1 MKKYIS
7 DIKNL
12 IYVLDVNKK
21 DLIFILFL
29 ILLSSIVELLSLGLV
44 IPLVSQFFDSEYN
57 FFLNKF
63 FENYSKD
70 SLITIFGYSLIVI
83 FFLKGIISIFTKWY
97 LEVFSLNQYAL
108 LQKKLIKTYQ
118 NMSYEKFI
126 FKNNSEYIRNI
137 RELGSDTT
145 SNLQLSV
152 RVIAETIVV
161 LSIVLFLAIVNFQVI
176 ATLSIFFIFI
186 LFIYL
191 FYLKP
196 ISTKLGKI
204 RVDSI
209 GSIHK
214 YIDNGIRSMKEMK
227 VLKKDKFFSD
237 SLFDYA
243 NLIKNTQK
251 KAILI
256 IDSPRYVIEFFL
268 LLFCVILVIFLYKK
282 DQNLTLYL
290 PTISVYLL
298 AGVRLLPSISTII
311 TSLNRVAGL
320 SPSTNLIYN
329 DLKKFSKIEI
339 NKDFEINVKDKKKV
353 INSIEINNLDFV
365 YQNSKIQV
373 FKNLNF
379 IIKKNECIGIVGN
392 SGSGKT
398 TFVDLLLG
406 LLKPTN
412 GKILVNNEHLKDSSN
427 LFGLVGYLPQEPLIL
442 EESVRTNITLE
453 KDRSKIDDEMITSSI
468 RRANFENILSQLPKG
483 LETKIGED
491 GVRISGGQ
499 NKRLALAR
507 TFYHGKQF
515 LIIDEATSSLDSAAE
530 DYIAKEIKDLKGKAT
545 IIIISHSRN
554 ILKYCDKIYEVKN
567 LTMKEINQNE

>member
-21 DLIFILFL
+21 DLIFILSL

-57 FFLNKF
+57 FFLNNF

-70 SLITIFGYSLIVI
+70 LLITIFGYSLIII
-83 FFLKGIISIFTKWY
+83 FFFKAIISIFTKWY

-137 RELGSDTT
+137 RELGSDTI

-176 ATLSIFFIFI
+176 ATLSFFFIFI
-186 LFIYL
+186 SFIYL

-268 LLFCVILVIFLYKK
+268 LLFCVILVISLYKK

-298 AGVRLLPSISTII
+298 AGVRLLPSISIII

-320 SPSTNLIYN
+320 SPSTNLIYD

-339 NKDFEINVKDKKKV
+339 NKEFQINAKNEKKE

-365 YQNSKIQV
+365 YQNSEIEV

-379 IIKKNECIGIVGN
+379 KIKKNECIGIVGN

-412 GKILVNNEHLKDSSN
+412 GKILVNNKHLKDSSN

-442 EESVRTNITLE
+442 EESVRTNISLE
-453 KDRSKIDDEMITSSI
+453 KDRSKIDDEMIASSI
-468 RRANFENILSQLPKG
+468 KRANFENTLAQLPKG

-515 LIIDEATSSLDSAAE
+515 LIIDEATSSLDSVAE
-530 DYIAKEIKDLKGKAT
+530 DFIANEIKDLKGKAT
-545 IIIISHSRN
+545 IIIISHSKN

-567 LTMKEINQNE
+567 FSMKQINFNE

>member
-1 MKKYIS
+1 MCNS
-7 DIKNL
+7 
-12 IYVLDVNKK
+12 
-21 DLIFILFL
+21 
-29 ILLSSIVELLSLGLV
+29 
-44 IPLVSQFFDSEYN
+44 
-57 FFLNKF
+57 
-63 FENYSKD
+63 NY
-70 SLITIFGYSLIVI
+70 L
-83 FFLKGIISIFTKWY
+83 
-97 LEVFSLNQYAL
+97 
-108 LQKKLIKTYQ
+108 
-118 NMSYEKFI
+118 
-126 FKNNSEYIRNI
+126 
-137 RELGSDTT
+137 
-145 SNLQLSV
+145 
-152 RVIAETIVV
+152 
-161 LSIVLFLAIVNFQVI
+161 
-176 ATLSIFFIFI
+176 
-186 LFIYL
+186 
-191 FYLKP
+191 P
-196 ISTKLGKI
+196 
-204 RVDSI
+204 
-209 GSIHK
+209 
-214 YIDNGIRSMKEMK
+214 
-227 VLKKDKFFSD
+227 
-237 SLFDYA
+237 
-243 NLIKNTQK
+243 
-251 KAILI
+251 
-256 IDSPRYVIEFFL
+256 
-268 LLFCVILVIFLYKK
+268 YKK

-468 RRANFENILSQLPKG
+468 RRANFENILAQLPKG

-491 GVRISGGQ
+491 GVRISGT
-499 NKRLALAR
+499 K
-507 TFYHGKQF
+507 
-515 LIIDEATSSLDSAAE
+515 
-530 DYIAKEIKDLKGKAT
+530 
-545 IIIISHSRN
+545 
-554 ILKYCDKIYEVKN
+554 
-567 LTMKEINQNE
+567 